1 MSILYTAD
9 FYAVLCCKEVQMK
22 NYGLL
27 GYPLGHSLSPFIH
40 KCLFEKAGSESTYNL
55 FEIDEK
61 SLDGEIEN
69 LMSLQGFNV
78 TIPHKLNII
87 KYLDGMDEKAA
98 LFGAVN
104 TVKTG
109 DKNIGYNTDCSG
121 FLRAL
126 DSAGID
132 FSGKVLLCGTGG
144 VARMIAFEAVLHGCD
159 LTVAYRPSSAEKA
172 VKIQK
177 EIKEK
182 LNKDIY
188 IKEYKDIEQGW
199 DLIVNGTSA
208 GMYPKVN
215 NSPLPREIVSSTS
228 AAYDV
233 IYNPAK
239 TLFLKYAEDA
249 GIKHCNGLS
258 MLVWQAAVAQ
268 EIWTGKT
275 FSNSEVESVI
285 EKTEKELL
293 KR

>member
-1 MSILYTAD
+1 MTY

-40 KCLFEKAGSESTYNL
+40 RCLFEAAGNNSSYEL
-55 FEIDEK
+55 FEINENNLDEQIN
-61 SLDGEIEN
+61 SL
-69 LMSLQGFNV
+69 MKLQGFNV
-78 TIPHKLNII
+78 TIPHKINII
-87 KYLDGMDEKAA
+87 KYLDDLDDKAA

-109 DKNIGYNTDCSG
+109 EKIVGYNTDCSG

-132 FSGKVLLCGTGG
+132 FSGNVLLCGTGG

-159 LTVAYRPSSAEKA
+159 LTVAYRLSSVDKA
-172 VKIQK
+172 LKIQA

-182 LNKDIY
+182 LGKDIH

-199 DLIVNGTSA
+199 SLIVNGTSA
-208 GMYPKVN
+208 GMYPNVN
-215 NSPLPREIVSSTS
+215 NSPLSQNIVSS
-228 AAYDV
+228 ADAVYDV
-233 IYNPAK
+233 IYNPAE
-239 TLFLKYAEDA
+239 TLFLRYAREA
-249 GIKHCNGLS
+249 GVKHSNGLS

-268 EIWTGKT
+268 EIWTGGT
-275 FSNSEVESVI
+275 FSPSEVEDVI
-285 EKTEKELL
+285 KKTEKELL

>member
-1 MSILYTAD
+1 M
-9 FYAVLCCKEVQMK
+9 E

-40 KCLFEKAGSESTYNL
+40 KCLFEAAGSNSTYEL
-55 FEIDEK
+55 FEINEDN
-61 SLDGEIEN
+61 LDAQIGR
-69 LMSLQGFNV
+69 LMCLNGFNV

-87 KYLDGMDEKAA
+87 KYLDELDEKAA

-109 DKNIGYNTDCSG
+109 EKTVGYNTDCSG

-126 DSAGID
+126 ESAGIE

-159 LTVAYRPSSAEKA
+159 LTVAYRASSADKA
-172 VKIQK
+172 LKIQS

-182 LNKDIY
+182 LGKDITV
-188 IKEYKDIEQGW
+188 KEYKDIEQGW
-199 DLIVNGTSA
+199 HLIVNGTSA
-208 GMYPKVN
+208 GMYPNVN
-215 NSPLPREIVSSTS
+215 NSPLPQNIVSS
-228 AAYDV
+228 ADAVYDV
-233 IYNPAK
+233 IYNPAE
-239 TLFLKYAEDA
+239 TLFLKYAREA
-249 GIKHCNGLS
+249 GIKRSNGLS

-268 EIWTGKT
+268 EIWTGGK
-275 FSNSEVESVI
+275 FSVAQVESVI
-285 EKTEKELL
+285 KKTEKELL